1 VTVPLPLPSDVVLQ
15 FPAQLRSPDLTLEPV
30 SPKSGHEAVG
40 LAAPFNAVLDAV
52 VDLAQLEEFTLHVT
66 VPVKEWTVPG
76 SLAALVHPLQ
86 RQQLLGLWIL
96 TEADVA
102 LLPSLSPRT
111 LAPVLKVHN
120 CRQNE
125 RTSTSTAGALS

>member
-1 VTVPLPLPSDVVLQ
+1 MTVRLQLPFGAALQ
-15 FPAQLRSPDLTLEPV
+15 FPTRLRSLDLTLEAV
-30 SPKSGHEAVG
+30 SPKSGREGAG
-40 LAAPFNAVLDAV
+40 LAAPFNAALDAV